1 MVYQLAE
8 NVFIEDGKT
17 YTAIMSQFEHEPID
31 YVALSSD
38 TDALIADFEYY
49 KNKQKDYYIFK
60 NTFLRIFLN
69 SKEHKVTLIQ
79 LWAA

>member
-17 YTAIMSQFEHEPID
+17 YTAIMSKFEDEPID
-31 YVALSSD
+31 YVDHVAD
-38 TDALIADFEYY
+38 IHALIADFKYF

-60 NTFLRIFLN
+60 NAFLRIFVKN
-69 SKEHKVTLIQ
+69 KEHKVTLLQ
-79 LWAA
+79 LWAN